1 MVQAT
6 TPTFVLNL
14 PDTVDLTQAANVYFA
29 LKQGCVLIEKT
40 SDGLTIE
47 PHTVYVALSQAETLR
62 LATGRARI
70 QLNWTYEDGTRA
82 CTNIVNV
89 NVLENL
95 LFEVLA

>member
-6 TPTFVLNL
+6 TPRFVLEL

-29 LKQGCVLIEKT
+29 LKQMNVLIEKST
-40 SDGLTIE
+40 ADLTVDT
-47 PHTVYVALSQAETLR
+47 HTVCVALSQAETLR

-82 CTNIVNV
+82 CTNIVTV
-89 NVLENL
+89 NVLQNL
-95 LFEVLA
+95 MMEVLA

>member
-29 LKQGCVLIEKT
+29 LKQGCVQIEKET
-40 SDGLTIE
+40 DELTIE

-62 LATGRARI
+62 LAGGMARI

-89 NVLENL
+89 NVLQNL
-95 LFEVLA
+95 LLEALA